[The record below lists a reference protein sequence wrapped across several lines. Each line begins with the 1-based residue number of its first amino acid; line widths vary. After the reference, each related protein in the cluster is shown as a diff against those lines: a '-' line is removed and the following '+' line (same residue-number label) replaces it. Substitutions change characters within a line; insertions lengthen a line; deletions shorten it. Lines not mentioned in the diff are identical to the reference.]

1 MMMKPAAQGPA
12 SKPNFGEDENDEF
25 QNQIMAGVK
34 EFYRQKELE
43 NYSVLTT
50 NVP

>member
-1 MMMKPAAQGPA
+1 MMKPAGQGPA